1 MLELILLVKRENF
14 HIMEIDQVATNGREG
29 ACHDRENQMEIEL
42 SGDEL
47 QRLAEDAL
55 FVGNWSKPIAKAYRK
70 RLQQIIAAQD
80 ERDLR
85 FPGGNHFE
93 RLQGDRNHQHSM
105 RLNDQ
110 WRLIMEIRRDGTK
123 TIVRIVGIE
132 DYH

>member
-1 MLELILLVKRENF
+1 
-14 HIMEIDQVATNGREG
+14 
-29 ACHDRENQMEIEL
+29 MEIEL
-42 SGDEL
+42 DDDEL
-47 QRLAEDAL
+47 RRLAEDAS
-55 FVGNWSKPIAKAYRK
+55 FVGRWSKPIAKAYRK
-70 RLQQIIAAQD
+70 RLQQIMAARD

-93 RLQGDRNHQHSM
+93 RLQGKRDHQHSM

-110 WRLIMEIRRDGTK
+110 WRLIMEIRCEDTR